1 MAFEGF
7 KSSREK
13 LTPIPETFFCKALT
27 QVEDLGELKVILYTF
42 WFINQQQRD
51 MQYITLA
58 DFYAD
63 EVLTGNFQPDPEKL
77 LHQAVERAVQDKILT
92 SADYQGTTYYF
103 LNTPRGRASC
113 QAIHQ
118 GTWAVPGGVR
128 PAISLDNQRPN
139 IFTLYEENI
148 GPLTPLISETLQEAE
163 EMYPTLWIED
173 AIRIAVEKNVR
184 NWRYIDAILKSW
196 QKEGRGEKDRR
207 GTQEDRRKY
216 IEGEYGDIIEH

>member
-1 MAFEGF
+1 MVFEGF
-7 KSSREK
+7 TSSREK
-13 LTPIPETFFCKALT
+13 LTPIPESFFVKALT
-27 QVEDLGELKVILYTF
+27 QVEDLGELKVILYAF

-58 DFYAD
+58 DLYAD
-63 EVLTGNFQPDPEKL
+63 EVLAGNFQPDPERQI
-77 LHQAVERAVQDKILT
+77 HQALERAAQNKILT
-92 SADYQGTTYYF
+92 SADYEGVSYYF
-103 LNTPRGRASC
+103 LNTPRGRAAC

-118 GTWAVPGGVR
+118 GTWAVPRGVR
-128 PAISLDNQRPN
+128 PVFNLGQQRPN

-163 EMYPTLWIED
+163 EAYPAHWIED

-196 QKEGRGEKDRR
+196 QKEGRVEKDRR
-207 GTQEDRRKY
+207 STQEDRRKY